1 MIITT
6 VGQGLIMSILGI
18 GLFLTYR
25 ILDFPDMTTEGSFPL
40 GGVVSVTAITYGVSP
55 LLATFLG
62 ILAGSLAGLMTALL
76 YTKGKI
82 PVLLSG
88 VLVMTSL
95 HSVMLF
101 IMQKASIS
109 LYHFPH
115 IFEYGR
121 GIKGAPSQF
130 ELIVIGVVALTILIG
145 LITYFFQTDLGQAYV
160 VTGDNEVMA
169 RAMGIQ
175 TNRMKTL
182 GLMLSNGIVALSG
195 SLMAQSEGYA
205 SLNKGIGVIV
215 IGLAS
220 ILIGEMLF
228 QELNFTERL
237 LAVVVGSIIYQC
249 VIITLIKLGV
259 NTNYLKIFSSGIL
272 TMCLLF
278 PMFQKKVKGGM
289 SV

>member
-175 TNRMKTL
+175 NNRMKTL

>member
-289 SV
+289 FV

>member
-1 MIITT
+1 
-6 VGQGLIMSILGI
+6 
-18 GLFLTYR
+18 
-25 ILDFPDMTTEGSFPL
+25 
-40 GGVVSVTAITYGVSP
+40 
-55 LLATFLG
+55 
-62 ILAGSLAGLMTALL
+62 
-76 YTKGKI
+76 
-82 PVLLSG
+82 
-88 VLVMTSL
+88 
-95 HSVMLF
+95 MLF
-101 IMQKASIS
+101 IMQKESIS

-115 IFEYGR
+115 IFEYGK
-121 GIKGAPSQF
+121 GIKGAPAQF

-249 VIITLIKLGV
+249 VIITLIKLGI

-272 TMCLLF
+272 TICLLF